1 MAIAS
6 VSRFKGLFV
15 CASKVFSLRCH
26 DKNSSPAFPVQFLIF
41 PLFTFHLSL
50 FLFGCGYTLHSKAT
64 LPFDS
69 IRIERIENKTLE
81 PKLQDRLY
89 KALTEEFL
97 KHGITVNPN
106 AGYRLSGTINRFEL
120 NILSEK
126 KDIAIEYEAIIK
138 GDFRLIGPSGD
149 TKELKNI
156 GSPFIVSF
164 PVSGMLED
172 VLARKEIA
180 SEEALR
186 DMAMEIVGTLIYQ
199 YK

>member
-1 MAIAS
+1 MKKRAKVGLGGLLLIALCS
-6 VSRFKGLFV
+6 GLI
-15 CASKVFSLRCH
+15 CLFS
-26 DKNSSPAFPVQFLIF
+26 
-41 PLFTFHLSL
+41 
-50 FLFGCGYTLHSKAT
+50 CGYTLQSKAI

-69 IRIERIENKTLE
+69 IRIERIENKTPE

-89 KALTEEFL
+89 KAITEEFL
-97 KHGITVNPN
+97 KHGVTVHPD

-138 GDFRLIGPSGD
+138 GDFRLTGPSGD

-172 VLARKEIA
+172 VLARKEVA
-180 SEEALR
+180 SEKALR